1 MAYKGKF
8 TTFENPENYIGDVN
22 DVVYRSLWE
31 RNVMRWLD
39 TNPDVVEWGSEEL
52 SISYDHPVRGGTAK
66 YYPDFIIKWANGQI
80 KLVEV
85 KPLAQTQRPAKP
97 RRQTQKYVNEVM
109 TYAVNQE
116 KWAVAESFCLKNNM
130 TFEVWTEIKLKK
142 FGILNW
148 ETDKAVLMAESKDS
162 KKPKLRHL
170 NRKKPTR
177 PKRRS

>member
-1 MAYKGKF
+1 M
-8 TTFENPENYIGDVN
+8 
-22 DVVYRSLWE
+22 
-31 RNVMRWLD
+31 
-39 TNPDVVEWGSEEL
+39 

>member
-8 TTFENPENYIGDVN
+8 TTFENPQKYIGDVN

-39 TNPDVVEWGSEEL
+39 TNPNVVEWGSEEL
-52 SISYDHPVRGGTAK
+52 SITYDHPVRGGIAK
-66 YYPDFIIKWANGQI
+66 YYPDFIIKFIDGTI

-85 KPLAQTQRPAKP
+85 KPLAQTKRPNKP
-97 RRQTQKYVNEVM
+97 KRQTQKYVNEVM
-109 TYAVNQE
+109 TYAINQE
-116 KWAVAESFCLKNNM
+116 KWSVAESFCKKNNM
-130 TFEVWTEIKLKK
+130 IFEIWTEVKLKK

-148 ETDKAVLMAESKDS
+148 ETDKAILLSESNSS
-162 KKPKLRHL
+162 KKPRLKHL
-170 NRKKPTR
+170 DRKKPTR